1 MFDDDELTR
10 PKKRQSKLPGDSESL
25 FKQMENS
32 NLDSGKF
39 THKFKDNVIGPK
51 RGKPQIEGG
60 SAGPIR
66 KQKGRGSINAANF
79 MGKAQLTPAQKALT
93 VLLSGGS
100 YAGMIIAI
108 YLTGNKAVAV
118 ILGSVIMLLFLSAY
132 IIHWIT
138 KG

>member
-1 MFDDDELTR
+1 MFDDDELTSR
-10 PKKRQSKLPGDSESL
+10 KKRRSKLPGDSESL

-32 NLDSGKF
+32 SLDSGKF
-39 THKFKDNVIGPK
+39 TKKFADNVIGPK
-51 RGKPQIEGG
+51 RGGLGIEGG
-60 SAGPIR
+60 SRGPIR
-66 KQKGRGSINAANF
+66 DQRGRGSID
-79 MGKAQLTPAQKALT
+79 KASFIGNIKWTPAQKALIL
-93 VLLSGGS
+93 LLSGGS

-118 ILGSVIMLLFLSAY
+118 ILGSVIMLLFLFTY

>member
-1 MFDDDELTR
+1 MFDDDDLTR
-10 PKKRQSKLPGDSESL
+10 RRKKRSKLPGDSESL

-32 NLDSGKF
+32 TLDEGRFTKKF
-39 THKFKDNVIGPK
+39 ADRVIGPK
-51 RGKPQIEGG
+51 KGRPQIEGQ
-60 SAGPIR
+60 SLGPIK
-66 KQKGRGSINAANF
+66 KQKGKGSIQSAAF
-79 MGKAQLTPAQKALT
+79 IGDIKWTPAQKALIF
-93 VLLSGGS
+93 LLSGGS
-100 YAGMIIAI
+100 YAGMIVAI